1 MESLLQIFIGVRFV
15 NSIRFTSFVFP
26 ESVKTFPHRIMTN
39 TTKYYTATTARAE
52 LSTCHHYCALTN
64 YTSSIV
70 MRESLH

>member
-26 ESVKTFPHRIMTN
+26 ESVKTFPHRIMT
-39 TTKYYTATTARAE
+39 KYYTATTAKAE

-64 YTSSIV
+64 YTSFII